1 VFCSWFAG
9 SVFPRSQN
17 RDPSTGSGQA
27 FDNARDRLRGTW
39 LLLYYGVYIR
49 DALQMSGWKSREN
62 QRKRGESRL
71 SWRRGDNAGG
81 PLADPDGTPTG
92 GAVPDTRMNGPSAVH
107 SRSPNARDPSASSGQ
122 ARGHPQRGLEISPGP
137 GPPAVFENAVVQVY
151 ARADVDVRGTAGLE
165 TRATF

>member
-81 PLADPDGTPTG
+81 PLADPEGTPTG

-107 SRSPNARDPSASSGQ
+107 SRSPNARDPFGKLRAGSGAPSAWSGDLTGTG
-122 ARGHPQRGLEISPGP
+122 AT
-137 GPPAVFENAVVQVY
+137 VFENAVVQVY